1 MTTVKSSLQA
11 LVLALQTAWQ
21 KRSTRERQLLSTAAV
36 VMVLALLWSTAM
48 APALRT
54 WREAPARQAALDAQT
69 SAMHQLQAQAQL
81 LKKPSP
87 ITRAEAI
94 QWLEANIP
102 PSLGKGAKWSLQGE
116 QLSVSLS
123 DTSAEQLTAWLSQ
136 ARERAQALPVQAQ
149 LQQAPSATDG
159 VKAPADDD
167 RAVRWSGNL
176 LLSLP

>member
-1 MTTVKSSLQA
+1 MTAVKLTLKA
-11 LVLALQTAWQ
+11 MVLGLQTVWQ
-21 KRSTRERQLLSTAAV
+21 QRSTRERQLLSTAAV
-36 VMVLALLWSTAM
+36 LMVLVLLWSTAM

-69 SAMHQLQAQAQL
+69 SAMHQLQAQAKL
-81 LKKPSP
+81 LKKPTP

-94 QWLEANIP
+94 RWLEANIP
-102 PSLGKGAKWSLQGE
+102 TSLGKGAKWSLQGE

-123 DTSAEQLTAWLSQ
+123 GTPADQLAMWLSQ

-149 LQQAPSATDG
+149 LQQTPSATDG
-159 VKAPADDD
+159 VKTPADGD